1 MKQWGVPLRL
11 LGVAPQW
18 CRWVFHLKLALD
30 VMETFSW
37 DFVGTC
43 EGEVATMSF
52 MASWRRTIEMFCR
65 RSSETLL
72 GVSFQTYPGRHWYAK
87 GDISMR
93 LPRHIFN
100 RYSLCCNPI
109 CLFYLYVYVK
119 QSYKNIKHVD
129 HGDWSTKRLKSILA
143 YCLQMKFLVVI
154 LCNNIS

>member
-1 MKQWGVPLRL
+1 MLFQFVWPHLSVTFWYCCNILVKQWGVPLRL

-109 CLFYLYVYVK
+109 CLFYLYVYV
-119 QSYKNIKHVD
+119 YKNSAQNRVIK
-129 HGDWSTKRLKSILA
+129 I
-143 YCLQMKFLVVI
+143 
-154 LCNNIS
+154 